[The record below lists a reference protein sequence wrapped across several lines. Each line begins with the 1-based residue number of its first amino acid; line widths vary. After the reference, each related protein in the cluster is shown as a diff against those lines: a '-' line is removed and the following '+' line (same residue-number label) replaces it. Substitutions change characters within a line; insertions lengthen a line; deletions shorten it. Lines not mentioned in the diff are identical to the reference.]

1 VRISRRVG
9 AAGVGVG
16 VALGVSGVIGA
27 AVAVPAASADAA
39 TSTTY
44 NSTASAEAGFV
55 QAGGVQVPVPDNS
68 VRATD
73 SSGPQ
78 NGSLGLS
85 TVENALNSVPAIG
98 PALES
103 AMKSADP
110 SGANLVTESA
120 TASPDGTSS
129 ACAGFLTG
137 GCSDGTAAPITL
149 DLSLGTLLGLVPGGT
164 SGATGASGTS
174 NSGNSPAS
182 APSSD
187 SPGSSASGTG
197 TGTGSGGSGGA
208 GISGGGLGNAVKKG
222 LQQLIPTQAPSGL
235 TTSATR
241 LSSTGQAESGSAA
254 APDADYQI
262 VLTISGPEAACTAG
276 PPGSTASNFTATQN
290 LAAVTLDIRN
300 SDGTSV
306 LPGGK
311 PISLATGSALSQL
324 PLSSLSSNSAL
335 STLTSSLTSVLQQSP
350 IDVTID
356 PGSTTGA
363 GSGPGTSAT
372 AGELGLSIGG
382 TQVLDVTGAKAVCG
396 PNNAAAAAVTKPA
409 TKTSTETP
417 LGGGIQTDEGYYAP
431 PSSDDAVWIGLMAG
445 GAALAAGAGGFSFW
459 RRRPHRS

>member
-16 VALGVSGVIGA
+16 VALGFSGVIGA

-44 NSTASAEAGFV
+44 NSTATAEAGFV
-55 QAGGVQVPVPDNS
+55 QVGGIQVPVPDNS
-68 VRATD
+68 VYATD
-73 SSGPQ
+73 SSGPR

-98 PALES
+98 PALGS

-149 DLSLGTLLGLVPGGT
+149 DLSLGTLLGLVPGATSGAGGT
-164 SGATGASGTS
+164 SGTSDSGD
-174 NSGNSPAS
+174 SPAS

-187 SPGSSASGTG
+187 SPGSSTS
-197 TGTGSGGSGGA
+197 GTGSGGSGGT
-208 GISGGGLGNAVKKG
+208 GSSGGGLGNAVKKG

-254 APDADYQI
+254 APDTDFQV

-276 PPGSTASNFTATQN
+276 PPGSAASNFTAAQS

-311 PISLATGSALSQL
+311 PVSLTTGSALSQL
-324 PLSSLSSNSAL
+324 PLSSLSSNSTL

-350 IDVTID
+350 IDVTIN
-356 PGSTTGA
+356 PGSTSGA

-382 TQVLDVTGAKAVCG
+382 TQVLNVTGAKAVCG

-417 LGGGIQTDEGYYAP
+417 LGGGIETDEGYYAP
-431 PSSDDAVWIGLMAG
+431 PSSDAVWIGLMAG

-459 RRRPHRS
+459 RRRLHRS

>member
-16 VALGVSGVIGA
+16 VALGFSGVIGA

-44 NSTASAEAGFV
+44 NSTATAEAGFV
-55 QAGGVQVPVPDNS
+55 QAGGIQVPVPDNS
-68 VRATD
+68 VSATD
-73 SSGPQ
+73 SSGPR

-98 PALES
+98 PALGS

-149 DLSLGTLLGLVPGGT
+149 DLSLSTLLGLVPGGT
-164 SGATGASGTS
+164 SEVTGGTS
-174 NSGNSPAS
+174 NAGDSPAS
-182 APSSD
+182 GPSSD
-187 SPGSSASGTG
+187 SPGSSTP
-197 TGTGSGGSGGA
+197 GTGSGGSGGA
-208 GISGGGLGNAVKKG
+208 GSSGGGLGNAVKKG
-222 LQQLIPTQAPSGL
+222 IQQLIPTQAPSGL

-241 LSSTGQAESGSAA
+241 LSSTGQAESGTAA
-254 APDADYQI
+254 APAADYQV

-276 PPGSTASNFTATQN
+276 PPGSAASNFTATQN
-290 LAAVTLDIRN
+290 LAAVTLDIHN
-300 SDGTSV
+300 GDGTSV

-311 PISLATGSALSQL
+311 PISLTTGSALSQL
-324 PLSSLSSNSAL
+324 PLGSLSSNSTL

-350 IDVTID
+350 IDVTIN
-356 PGSTTGA
+356 PGSTSGA

-396 PNNAAAAAVTKPA
+396 PDNAAAAAVTKPA
-409 TKTSTETP
+409 TKTSSETP
-417 LGGGIQTDEGYYAP
+417 LGGGIETDEGYYAP
-431 PSSDDAVWIGLMAG
+431 PSGDRALWIGLMAG

-459 RRRPHRS
+459 HRRLHRS

>member
-1 VRISRRVG
+1 MRISRRVG

-16 VALGVSGVIGA
+16 VALGFSGVIGA

-44 NSTASAEAGFV
+44 NSTATAEAGFV
-55 QAGGVQVPVPDNS
+55 QAGGIQVPVPENS
-68 VRATD
+68 VSATD

-98 PALES
+98 PALGS
-103 AMKSADP
+103 AMNSAAP

-120 TASPDGTSS
+120 TASSDGTSS
-129 ACAGFLTG
+129 ACAGFLAG

-149 DLSLGTLLGLVPGGT
+149 DLSLSTLLGLLPGGT
-164 SGATGASGTS
+164 PGATGTSGTS
-174 NSGNSPAS
+174 NSGDSPAS

-187 SPGSSASGTG
+187 SPGSSTSGTG
-197 TGTGSGGSGGA
+197 SDGSGS
-208 GISGGGLGNAVKKG
+208 SGGGLGNAVKKG

-254 APDADYQI
+254 APAADYQV

-276 PPGSTASNFTATQN
+276 PPGSAASNFTATQS
-290 LAAVTLDIRN
+290 LAAVTLDVRN
-300 SDGTSV
+300 SDGASV
-306 LPGGK
+306 LPGAK
-311 PISLATGSALSQL
+311 PISLTTGSALSQL
-324 PLSSLSSNSAL
+324 PLSSLSSNSTL

-350 IDVTID
+350 IDVTIN
-356 PGSTTGA
+356 PGSTSGA

-372 AGELGLSIGG
+372 AGELGLSIAG
-382 TQVLDVTGAKAVCG
+382 TQILDVTGAKAVCG

-409 TKTSTETP
+409 TKTSAETP

-431 PSSDDAVWIGLMAG
+431 PSSDDALWIGLMTG
-445 GAALAAGAGGFSFW
+445 GAALAASAGGFSFW
-459 RRRPHRS
+459 RRRLHRS